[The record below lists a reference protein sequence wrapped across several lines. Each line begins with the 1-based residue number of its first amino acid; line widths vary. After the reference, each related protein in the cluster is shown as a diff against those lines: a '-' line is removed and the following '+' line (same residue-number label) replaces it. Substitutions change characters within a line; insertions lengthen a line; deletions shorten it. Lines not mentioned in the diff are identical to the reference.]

1 MPQGFETAEITPRST
16 TTGLS
21 AGTESIVFLVTW
33 DQSPLERFSTEC
45 RKTNTTVTVIILLQ
59 PITACANSRNEPIQI
74 CGTCTCNN

>member
-45 RKTNTTVTVIILLQ
+45 RKTNTTVTVIFKKVMTFFNFEDMFRCYKHHRQLQ
-59 PITACANSRNEPIQI
+59 NI
-74 CGTCTCNN
+74 